1 MSKKIILLAGPTA
14 SGKSKL
20 AVYLAKKINGEII
33 NADSMQV
40 YKEFS
45 ILSSRP
51 TKSEIKKNKHH
62 LYGIVSVKKY
72 FSAGDWLKEAKKKID
87 VCLKKRKVPILVG
100 GTGLYFNTI
109 TKGISKI
116 PDIDNK
122 TRFKVRALFNE
133 LGFKR
138 FYKKLLSLDP
148 NIRNKISSTDSQ
160 RMQRAYEVKLKTKKS
175 LFEWIAGT
183 KSDFLDFNIKK
194 VFIDIPREV
203 LLKKISLR
211 TEQMFKN
218 NCIKEV
224 RRFNKLKVKKILS
237 ANKLIGVKK
246 NDKKI
251 INNNLGNQYE
261 IIIAPGPNEINDAKN
276 INAECILNNSNSLN
290 ITQLATLIKNS
301 SFVIANDT
309 GPAHIAAH
317 LGSKGLALFG
327 KHTTAE
333 LVSIERENFKAIQ
346 VSDLKKLSANKVFER
361 MLEYIN

>member
-51 TKSEIKKNKHH
+51 SKSETKKVKHH

-72 FSAGDWLKEAKKKID
+72 FSAGDWLKEAKKKIN
-87 VCLKKRKVPILVG
+87 VCLKKRKIPIIVG

-138 FYKKLLSLDP
+138 FYEKLLSLDP
-148 NIRNKISSTDSQ
+148 NIKNKILSTDSQ

-175 LFEWIAGT
+175 LFEWIAST

-194 VFIDIPREV
+194 VFIDIPRDE
-203 LLKKISLR
+203 LLQKISKR
-211 TEQMFKN
+211 TELMFEQ
-218 NCIKEV
+218 NCIDEV
-224 RRFNKLKVKKILS
+224 RKFNSLRINRTLS
-237 ANKLIGVKK
+237 SNKLIGVYE
-246 NDKKI
+246 I
-251 INNNLGNQYE
+251 NQYLKGTILQDKCRE
-261 IIIAPGPNEINDAKN
+261 LINIKTRQYAKRQN
-276 INAECILNNSNSLN
+276 TWARGHMKNWNKIYSKNFSIL
-290 ITQLATLIKNS
+290 
-301 SFVIANDT
+301 
-309 GPAHIAAH
+309 
-317 LGSKGLALFG
+317 
-327 KHTTAE
+327 
-333 LVSIERENFKAIQ
+333 
-346 VSDLKKLSANKVFER
+346 LKKTLKV
-361 MLEYIN
+361 IS